1 MTALSMLTL
10 LLHPENSPF
19 IPVPLIAEL
28 QSLAP
33 DSRLQVFRG
42 TRHGLPFSH
51 ADKFAWLCWGFL
63 ETLRENLKP
72 TQYPQPP
79 VRPQKAR

>member
-1 MTALSMLTL
+1 MLTL
-10 LLHPENSPF
+10 LLHPDNSPF

-33 DSRLQVFRG
+33 YSRLQVIPG
-42 TRHGLPFSH
+42 TRHGLPFFH
-51 ADKFAWLCWGFL
+51 ADECAWVFWGFL
-63 ETLRENLKP
+63 EPLREDLKP
-72 TQYPQPP
+72 TQYLQPP

>member
-1 MTALSMLTL
+1 MLTL
-10 LLHPENSPF
+10 LLHLDNSPF

-33 DSRLQVFRG
+33 YSRLQVIPG
-42 TRHGLPFSH
+42 TRHGLPFFH
-51 ADKFAWLCWGFL
+51 ADECAWVFWGFL

-72 TQYPQPP
+72 AQYPQPP